1 MGRSIVAV
9 VVGFVLIAVLS
20 FGTDAAI
27 RAALPGSFSPNGATT
42 DRGLLLASVVYVG
55 LFAVLGCYV
64 TARLAPRRPMA
75 HALVLGLLG
84 LVFNIAGTIAMWN
97 AAPVWYHVTQIAL
110 VMPWA
115 WLGGWLRE
123 RELRRGAGTEAPL
136 AA

>member
-1 MGRSIVAV
+1 
-9 VVGFVLIAVLS
+9 
-20 FGTDAAI
+20 
-27 RAALPGSFSPNGATT
+27 
-42 DRGLLLASVVYVG
+42 
-55 LFAVLGCYV
+55 
-64 TARLAPRRPMA
+64 MA

-84 LVFNIAGTIAMWN
+84 LVFNIAGTIAMWD
-97 AAPVWYHVTQIAL
+97 AAPTWYHMTQIAL

>member
-1 MGRSIVAV
+1 MGRSVVAI

-20 FGTDAAI
+20 FGTDAAV
-27 RAALPGSFSPNGATT
+27 RAAFPGSFGPNQATT
-42 DRGLLLASVVYVG
+42 DRGILLASILYVG
-55 LFAVLGCYV
+55 LFAVVGCYV

-84 LVFNIAGTIAMWN
+84 LLFSIGGTIAMWDS
-97 AAPVWYHVTQIAL
+97 APAWYHVVQLAL

-123 RELRRGAGTEAPL
+123 RELRRDAAAAAPL